1 MLFRSASRNAFPN
14 PSQWWAAGGV
24 KYYVG
29 PSNTMNFTL
38 QYERVYNIDA
48 PDTAQSGTNNFTF
61 QMQTVLY

>member
-1 MLFRSASRNAFPN
+1 
-14 PSQWWAAGGV
+14 V

-48 PDTAQSGTNNFTF
+48 PDTQQSGTNNFTF
-61 QMQTVLY
+61 QMQTILY